1 MASDRSASDA
11 SSFWKTLPGILTGLA
26 TLLTAIVA
34 VLGLFLPRGES
45 SQVRTDPTTT
55 TRPGPTRTSPDPKP
69 QTPPDPRGPRSNG
82 WPGGSGYTVILASS
96 RAESDARAVQRRAS
110 DAGLDAGVLRSSDFA
125 SLRRGYWVVFSGTF
139 EQVDGASGRQS
150 RARSLGFPDAYTR
163 FVSP

>member
-1 MASDRSASDA
+1 MASDHPASDS

-45 SQVRTDPTTT
+45 QVGPTDPTA
-55 TRPGPTRTSPDPKP
+55 TRPASTQTSPAVSQPP
-69 QTPPDPRGPRSNG
+69 QSG

-96 RAESDARAVQRRAS
+96 RAESDARATQRQAS
-110 DAGLDAGVLRSSDFA
+110 AAGLDAGVLRSSDFA
-125 SLRRGYWVVFSGTF
+125 SLRPGFWVVFSGTF
-139 EQVDGASGRQS
+139 EQVDGARKRQS
-150 RARSLGFPDAYTR
+150 RARSLGFADAYTR